1 MFYCLCGKVI
11 FSDENSVA
19 VDCSGVG
26 YLVFTSLNTLRSI
39 SGKQEVTL
47 FTYLN
52 VREDAM
58 ELYGFST
65 KKELESFK
73 LLIGV
78 SGVGPK
84 AAIAVLSRMSSESL
98 AASVAVGDVKAIT
111 LAKGVGPKM
120 AQRIVL
126 ELKGKMDIDL
136 EETVGVSLDA
146 VQAAETG
153 NMAEAVSALTMLG
166 YSRQE
171 AIASLK
177 GVDNAL
183 STEDM
188 IKFALKN
195 MNK

>member
-84 AAIAVLSRMSSESL
+84 AAIAVLSQMSSESL

-136 EETVGVSLDA
+136 EETVGVSLDT